1 MVAPKTLGA
10 RIAQA
15 RRELAVREHRDI
27 LLAEIA
33 AAVGVTSTSVSEW
46 EADKKVP
53 REDALARLAK
63 VLGTTPAWLR
73 YGIGHEKPPAQSG
86 GLVPDPSRHPKLT
99 EGEVQASRERVAA
112 KKKTQESPKKKA
124 NGRRQP

>member
-1 MVAPKTLGA
+1 MVAPLTLGK

-15 RRELAVREHRDI
+15 RREKGVREHRDI
-27 LLAEIA
+27 LLSEIA
-33 AAVGVTSTSVSEW
+33 AAVGVTATSVSEW
-46 EADKKVP
+46 EADKKAP

-63 VLGTTPAWLR
+63 FLDTTPAWLR

-86 GLVPDPSRHPKLT
+86 GLVPDPVAHPKLT
-99 EGEVQASRERVAA
+99 EAEVQGARERVAA
-112 KKKTQESPKKKA
+112 RKKAQESPKKKA